1 MSTPHNNA
9 KNGQIAK
16 LVLMP
21 GDPLRAKMVAD
32 TYLENVE
39 LVNDVRGMYCFTGT
53 YKGNRVSVMGSGMGI
68 PTIGIYS
75 YELFHFYDVEAIIR
89 IGSTG
94 GLTPDLKVYDVV
106 LVDSAYSESTYAR
119 EQAGVDERV
128 MFPSEEL
135 TGMLRD
141 SAKEL
146 GYDVTEGRTLSSDVF
161 YFEPEVAAARVGKAV
176 GEYNCICTEM
186 ESYALFHNAKMAGKK
201 AGCLLTVS
209 DNVVTHVETT
219 AEERQNSFTRMMEIA
234 LGIAKHFQ

>member
-1 MSTPHNNA
+1 MATPHNNA
-9 KNGQIAK
+9 KPGQIAK

-39 LVNDVRGMYCFTGT
+39 VVNDVRGMYCFTGT

-94 GLTPDLKVYDVV
+94 AMSADLDVYDVV

-128 MFPSEEL
+128 MYPSPEL
-135 TGMLRD
+135 TEMLRE
-141 SAKEL
+141 SANEL
-146 GYDVTEGRTLSSDVF
+146 GYKVTEGRTMSSDVF
-161 YFEPEVAAARVGKAV
+161 YFEPEVQGARVAKAV
-176 GEYNCICTEM
+176 GEYNCVCTEM

-201 AGCLLTVS
+201 AGSLLTVS
-209 DNVVTHVETT
+209 DNLVTQVETT

-234 LGIAKHFQ
+234 LGVAKNFQ